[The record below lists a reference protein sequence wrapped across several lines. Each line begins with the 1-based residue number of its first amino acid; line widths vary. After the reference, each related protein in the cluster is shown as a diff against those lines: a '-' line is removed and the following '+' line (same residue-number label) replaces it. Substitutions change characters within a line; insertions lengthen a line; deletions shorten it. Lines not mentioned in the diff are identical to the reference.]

1 MLTEK
6 TIKQL
11 VVIALVV
18 LILFFTFL
26 LIKPMAM
33 AIIIG
38 LVLAYV
44 FNPLDKF
51 ILKYVKNKT
60 LTSSI
65 TCLIMLL
72 IIFALFW
79 FLIPMLSNQ
88 VFNAYSSLQQ
98 WDIVGVLQELF
109 PFLFTSDEIS
119 TSVMASYNNFVAN
132 SVNVIFQKLTSYLV
146 DLPALI
152 LKILVVLVVFFYA
165 LRDGDKLLKLLRDIL
180 PFSKEITN
188 KFIRKSKDT
197 TYSVVFGRFITGL
210 ITGILTGISFFFAG
224 VSNSLLLTFLAIIA
238 AIIPIIGPWAIWVP
252 VVVGLYIA
260 GETLTA
266 TLLLIY
272 CALFI
277 SFIDNIL
284 HAAIISRQVHVPT
297 SLTLLGIIGGIFV
310 FGIVGLIIG
319 PLIVAYLLALM
330 EIYRDYNLKSKT

>member
-6 TIKQL
+6 SIKQL
-11 VVIALVV
+11 VSIALVV
-18 LILFFTFL
+18 VILFFTFL
-26 LIKPMAM
+26 LIKPIAI

-38 LVLAYV
+38 LVLAYI
-44 FNPLDKF
+44 FDPIDKF
-51 ILKYVKNKT
+51 ILKYVKNRT
-60 LTSSI
+60 VTSSI

-88 VFNAYSSLQQ
+88 VFSAYSSLQQ
-98 WDIVGVLQELF
+98 WDMVSALQKVF
-109 PFLFTSDEIS
+109 PFLFTSEEIS

-132 SVNVIFQKLTSYLV
+132 SVNVIFKKLTSYLV
-146 DLPALI
+146 DLPELL
-152 LKILVVLVVFFYA
+152 LKILVVLIVFFYA

-180 PFSKEITN
+180 PFSREITN
-188 KFIRKSKDT
+188 KFIRKSKET
-197 TYSVVFGRFITGL
+197 TYSVVFGRFITGF
-210 ITGILTGISFFFAG
+210 ITGVLTGASFFLAG
-224 VSNSLLLTFLAIIA
+224 ISNSLLLTFLAIIA

-252 VVVGLYIA
+252 IVVGLYIA

-266 TLLLIY
+266 TLLLVY

-284 HAAIISRQVHVPT
+284 HAAIISRKVHVPT
-297 SLTLLGIIGGIFV
+297 SVTLLGIIGGIFV
-310 FGIVGLIIG
+310 FGIVGLILG

-330 EIYRDYNLKSKT
+330 EIYRDYNLKTKS